1 MNTAIKWLVL
11 ASITNLLGNS
21 FGAFIAFQQNLTA
34 DWGGALGGQDVLQDF
49 LGFKGTALSA
59 PLLFMI
65 IQLII
70 TLLALRPG
78 RSRLIGIAALTFVGL
93 FYTLAQA
100 GEPIVLRLFRPGE
113 FDLAQ
118 AIAFIVNE
126 ASAIAMLIMG
136 IRAWRIARSSR
147 STGANRV
154 Q

>member
-1 MNTAIKWLVL
+1 MNTPLKWLVL

-21 FGAFIAFQQNLTA
+21 FGTFIAFQQNLTA

-59 PLLFMI
+59 PLPFMI

-78 RSRLIGIAALTFVGL
+78 RFRLFGIAALTFFGL

-100 GEPIVLRLFRPGE
+100 GEPIVLRLFSPGG

-118 AIAFIVNE
+118 AIAFVINE
-126 ASAIAMLIMG
+126 ASAIAMLVMG
-136 IRAWRIARSSR
+136 IRAWRILRSSP
-147 STGANRV
+147 STGTNRL
-154 Q
+154 

>member
-34 DWGGALGGQDVLQDF
+34 DWGGALGGQDVLRDF

-59 PLLFMI
+59 PLPFMI
-65 IQLII
+65 IQLMI

-78 RSRLIGIAALTFVGL
+78 RSRLIGIAALTFVGF

-100 GEPIVLRLFRPGE
+100 GEPIVLRLLSPGGVN
-113 FDLAQ
+113 LAQ

-126 ASAIAMLIMG
+126 ASAIAMLVMG
-136 IRAWRIARSSR
+136 IRAWRIVRSSR
-147 STGANRV
+147 SLGANRV